1 MRRYL
6 TYNYYQGM
14 DREHGEEANITSDG
28 EGDSVALGRGNRR
41 RKKRKFFDD
50 DGENQRGVNR
60 KKRGSLDDE
69 VKRRS
74 ISISLIIICFVY
86 QYTFINPIK
95 PQILTTRIEAAYF

>member
-6 TYNYYQGM
+6 TSNYYQGM

-74 ISISLIIICFVY
+74 ITYKHIFNNNMFC
-86 QYTFINPIK
+86 TPE
-95 PQILTTRIEAAYF
+95 ILNAHI